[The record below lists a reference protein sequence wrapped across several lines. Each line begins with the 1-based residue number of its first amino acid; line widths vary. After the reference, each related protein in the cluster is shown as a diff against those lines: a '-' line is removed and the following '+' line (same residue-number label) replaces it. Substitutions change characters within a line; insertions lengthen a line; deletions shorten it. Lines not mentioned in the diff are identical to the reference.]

1 MGCWAGER
9 GKILSLMAGRYV
21 DRVKNKNGLLGG
33 RTGKDLVID
42 GRKICRQEEEQE
54 WAADRESGE

>member
-1 MGCWAGER
+1 MT
-9 GKILSLMAGRYV
+9 GRYV

-42 GRKICRQEEEQE
+42 GRKVCRQGEDQE
-54 WAADRESGE
+54 GAAGRKRGERSYH

>member
-42 GRKICRQEEEQE
+42 GRKICRQGEEQE

>member
-1 MGCWAGER
+1 
-9 GKILSLMAGRYV
+9 MAGRYV

-42 GRKICRQEEEQE
+42 GRKVCRPGEEQE
-54 WAADRESGE
+54 LAADRESRE